1 MVFVSS
7 LTPPPSPKTT
17 AWQNLKAQPHR
28 LFFFWGI
35 VQGVVLIALLGASY
49 AGWVRVHVSTA
60 YFHGYAM
67 SFVVFTQFFVGFLL
81 TTFPR
86 YLARPSALPRSYLWP
101 ALALNL
107 GGAVLLL
114 SALVSETLLGLAMVL
129 VLAGYGKLTHVLWA
143 MQRASTVTNTRDTSW
158 LLGAFGVGFLG
169 QLLFLATLFGID
181 PHVGVL
187 VSFYGYLFM
196 VVMIVS
202 QKMIPFFAANK
213 VPGYVVR
220 KSAYF
225 LPALAV
231 LLGAKVGLESL
242 QVSSL
247 VADAAI
253 ALVLLTELLRWKLP
267 FRQAPAILGVLFL
280 SIWWA
285 PVGFLLFTLEG
296 LARVFEWPLYLGHA
310 PLHALALGYFTTI
323 LIGFGTRVLMG
334 HSGRQ
339 PVADK
344 YSTMLFGLIQLM
356 TLMRVSAD
364 IVGGLGYVHLV
375 VTSAVL
381 WGVVF
386 GWWAGRFGK
395 ILFEK

>member
-1 MVFVSS
+1 M
-7 LTPPPSPKTT
+7 P
-17 AWQNLKAQPHR
+17 WQNLLAQPHR

-35 VQGVVLIALLGASY
+35 MQGMALIALLGTSY
-49 AGWVRVHVSTA
+49 AGWASLHVSPDF
-60 YFHGYAM
+60 FHGYGM

-86 YLARPSALPRSYLWP
+86 YLARPSVQPLAYLWA
-101 ALALNL
+101 ALLLNV
-107 GGAVLLL
+107 GGGVLIL
-114 SALVSETLLGLAMVL
+114 SALVSEMFLGVALLL
-129 VLAGYGKLTHVLWA
+129 VLAGYVKLTHVLWV
-143 MQRASTVTNTRDTSW
+143 MQRASSVANKRDTSW
-158 LLGAFGVGFLG
+158 LLGAFGVGALG
-169 QLLFLATLFGID
+169 QLLFIAALFG
-181 PHVGVL
+181 VEARLGVL

-213 VPGYVVR
+213 ISGYVVR
-220 KSAYF
+220 KSPYF
-225 LPALAV
+225 LPSLAV
-231 LLGAKVGLESL
+231 MLGAKVGLESTGA
-242 QVSSL
+242 SSL
-247 VADAAI
+247 VADALI
-253 ALVLLTELLRWKLP
+253 AGILLSELIRWKLP
-267 FRQAPAILGVLFL
+267 FRQSPPMLWVLFL

-296 LARVFEWPLYLGHA
+296 LARAFEWPLYLGHA

-323 LIGFGTRVLMG
+323 LIGFGTRVLLG

-339 PVADK
+339 PIADK

-364 IVGGLGYVHLV
+364 VVGGLGYLHLV